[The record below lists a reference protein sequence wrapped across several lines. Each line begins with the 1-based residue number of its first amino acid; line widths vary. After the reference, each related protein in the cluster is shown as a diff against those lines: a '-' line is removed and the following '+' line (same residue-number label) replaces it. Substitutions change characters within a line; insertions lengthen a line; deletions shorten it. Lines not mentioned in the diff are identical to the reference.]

1 MEKNNVKEDIVELL
15 EIIVEQSEII
25 SHHTDRIP
33 QIEIDIILSNVRKL
47 YEKYRKLEK
56 LNKTAPNEF
65 PSKPIIEEKPK
76 QVTYAKPIV
85 VVETPK
91 EEEKLIEEPKEE
103 IKEEIKVEVE
113 EENKVEET
121 VVVQE
126 TKTVPELFADDTKIE
141 ETRTIV
147 EQEQPQKKSKNKKQ
161 DVDLFSTHATVADK
175 FKDEKLSL
183 NEKLSASQTDKSI
196 AAKLQKNPIKDL
208 KAAIGINEKFKF
220 INELFEGNLQKYTDG
235 ISKLNEFSNLDDAIA
250 FLTFLKKEFSWGNDN
265 AAYLELTELISRRY
279 QN

>member
-1 MEKNNVKEDIVELL
+1 MEKNNIKEDIVELL

-25 SHHTDRIP
+25 SHHIDRIP

-56 LNKTAPNEF
+56 LNKTSPNEF
-65 PSKPIIEEKPK
+65 PSKPIIEEEPK
-76 QVTYAKPIV
+76 QEIIAKPIAA
-85 VVETPK
+85 VETPK
-91 EEEKLIEEPKEE
+91 VEEKIIEEPKKE
-103 IKEEIKVEVE
+103 INVEVKEEVKIEKP
-113 EENKVEET
+113 
-121 VVVQE
+121 VVLQK
-126 TKTVPELFADDTKIE
+126 TKTIAELFAEENKIE
-141 ETRTIV
+141 ETKNVV
-147 EQEQPQKKSKNKKQ
+147 EEDSHQKKIKIKKTE
-161 DVDLFSTHATVADK
+161 DVDLFSTHSTVADK
-175 FKDEKLSL
+175 FKDDKISL

-235 ISKLNEFSNLDDAIA
+235 ITKLNEFSNLDEAIT
-250 FLTFLKKEFSWGNDN
+250 FLIFLKKEFSWGNDN